1 MPRLRLGVV
10 LPVPEPAAA
19 EIDGLRRALG
29 DDALARIPPHLT
41 LVPPVN
47 VPLDRLEDAEALLT
61 TVAAG
66 SAPIAATLGPP
77 ATFWPVTPVV
87 YLTLGPSAE
96 HAVNSLREAVFQPP
110 FRRRLTFSF
119 VPHVTLADEVE
130 EDRIGPAVRA
140 LADYTRSVVFDR
152 ITLLEEGAGRRW
164 TPRFEALLGGA
175 WIVGRGGLPLD
186 LSVGP
191 LSPPAD
197 PAVRARLG
205 LPPGLVITARRQAAP
220 GGLAEVR
227 LRPAATADLAAPSA
241 TAGGPASS
249 AAPELAG
256 ATGRAGGRAAWLTE
270 LYVHPSE
277 RGTGIGSHLLAAAI
291 ARSASDLG
299 ADSLAWRSDP
309 SAAGL
314 ESFLRHRGFESGDEP
329 LSGDVLIRRY

>member
-29 DDALARIPPHLT
+29 DGALARIPSHLT

-47 VPLDRLEDAEALLT
+47 VPLDRLEDAEALLS

-96 HAVNSLREAVFQPP
+96 PAVNSLREAVFQPP

-119 VPHVTLADEVE
+119 VPHVTLADEVD

-164 TPRFEALLGGA
+164 SPRFEVLLGGV
-175 WIVGRGGLPLD
+175 WVVGRGGLPLD
-186 LSVGP
+186 LSVSP
-191 LSPPAD
+191 LSPPTD

-205 LPPGLVITARRQAAP
+205 LPPGLVITARRQATP
-220 GGLAEVR
+220 VGLAEIR
-227 LRPAATADLAAPSA
+227 LRPAPAAAASAATPAVDA
-241 TAGGPASS
+241 GPAS
-249 AAPELAG
+249 AADDDVG
-256 ATGRAGGRAAWLTE
+256 ARAAWLTE

-277 RGTGIGSHLLAAAI
+277 RGTGVGSHLLAAAI
-291 ARSASDLG
+291 ARATADLG
-299 ADSLAWRSDP
+299 ADCLAWRSDP

-314 ESFLRHRGFESGDEP
+314 ESFLRHRGFEDGKGRGGEAI
-329 LSGDVLIRRY
+329 LIRRY